1 MMAKGNLPAVLAETL
16 AYEGGWSDHPADPGG
31 ATMKGITLAVYRRY
45 RPGAT
50 KADLR
55 AIPSAEVERIYR
67 EGYWNQVRGDDLVR
81 GVDLTVFDYGVNS
94 GPARSVK
101 ALQQVA
107 GVGVDGIMGPATVL
121 AARGL
126 PTRDLIKRVNAKRLG
141 FVQSLS
147 TFAVFGKGWS
157 RRIAAIEATSL
168 SWVSTKPQLEADAKD
183 ARTTAQTQAGGAVV
197 TSGAGAADQ
206 ANHLSSFPVG
216 VVIAVVVVVVGI
228 LIFRVVI
235 NSHRAAAL
243 AKVAKEA

>member
-1 MMAKGNLPAVLAETL
+1 MAKGNLPAVLAETL
-16 AYEGGWSDHPADPGG
+16 AYEGGWSDHPQDTGR
-31 ATMKGITLAVYRRY
+31 ATMKGITLATYRRY

-50 KADLR
+50 EADLR
-55 AIPSAEVERIYR
+55 AISSVEVERIYR
-67 EGYWNQVRGDDLVR
+67 DGYWNQVRGDDLVR

-126 PTRDLIKRVNAKRLG
+126 PARDLIKRVNAKRLG

-168 SWVSTKPQLEADAKD
+168 SWVSTKSQLEADARD
-183 ARTTAQTQAGGAVV
+183 ARTTAQKQAGGAVV
-197 TSGAGAADQ
+197 TGGAGAADQ
-206 ANHLSSFPVG
+206 SNHLSSLPMG
-216 VVIAVVVVVVGI
+216 VVVAVVVVVVGI

-235 NSHRAAAL
+235 NSQRAAAL

>member
-1 MMAKGNLPAVLAETL
+1 MAKGNLPAVLAETL
-16 AYEGGWSDHPADPGG
+16 AYEGGWSDHPQDTGR
-31 ATMKGITLAVYRRY
+31 ATMKGITLATYRRY

-50 KADLR
+50 EADLR
-55 AIPSAEVERIYR
+55 AISSAEVERIYR
-67 EGYWNQVRGDDLVR
+67 DGYWNQVRGDDLVR

-94 GPARSVK
+94 GPARSIK

-121 AARGL
+121 AVRGL
-126 PTRDLIKRVNAKRLG
+126 PARDLIKRVNAKRLG

-183 ARTTAQTQAGGAVV
+183 ARTTAQTQAGGAVA
-197 TSGAGAADQ
+197 TGAAGAADQ
-206 ANHLSSFPVG
+206 ANGLSGLPVG
-216 VVIAVVVVVVGI
+216 VVAAVIAIVAGI
-228 LIFRVVI
+228 LLFRFVI
-235 NSHRAAAL
+235 NFQRAAAL